1 MTEKM
6 QTELVE
12 AALNGC
18 IDSFGQ
24 LARRYYASMVAIA
37 YSTLADHQLA
47 EDAAQEAFAKALTN
61 LSKLRKPDKF
71 APWLAQICRNVA
83 KDMVTAKARPINPR
97 DLSGG
102 QESSEPNDDVQTVRR
117 AIEQLSVSAREV
129 VVLRYYNGLSYEE
142 MSSVLG
148 ISKATINGR
157 LTRAKRK
164 IAKYLK
170 RDGFLENR
178 L

>member
-1 MTEKM
+1 MTEKL

-12 AALNGC
+12 AAVAGDIN
-18 IDSFGQ
+18 SFGR

-37 YSTLADHQLA
+37 YAILADHQLA
-47 EDAAQEAFAKALTN
+47 EDAAQEAFARALTS
-61 LSKLRKPDKF
+61 LGKLRNPDKF

-83 KDMVTAKARPINPR
+83 KDMVAAKARPINPS
-97 DLSGG
+97 DLSPATDCDGLDNNV
-102 QESSEPNDDVQTVRR
+102 EAVRW
-117 AIEQLSVSAREV
+117 AIEKLPPRAREV
-129 VVLRYYNGLSYEE
+129 IVLRYYNGLSYDEI
-142 MSSVLG
+142 SSVLG
-148 ISKATINGR
+148 ISKPTINGR

-164 IAKYLK
+164 MVKYLK